1 MDKLTPQNKD
11 FSAWYNNIILQAELA
26 DYAPV
31 KGCMVIRPYGY
42 GIWENIQSVLD
53 KKIKSLGVQN
63 AYFPLFIPET
73 FIHKEKE
80 HLTGFSPELAVV
92 TYGGGKELEEKLIV
106 RPTSETIINA
116 MFSKWIQS
124 FRDLPL
130 LINQWANIVRWEM
143 RTRLFLRTTEFL
155 WQEGHTA
162 HSTHNEATEMALTVL
177 SVYREFMQNALSI
190 PVICGR
196 KSLAQRFA
204 GALETY
210 TLEAMTGDRKALQA
224 GTSHDLGQNFSRAFD
239 ITYQTKEN
247 KLEYVWQT
255 SWGVSTRL
263 IGAVVMVHGDD
274 KGLILP
280 PIIAPIQVIIVPIW
294 KGDEK
299 ERIVKAVFSL
309 EKKLR
314 NSSIGSDLPLRVQVD
329 TREEF
334 TPGFKFNEWE
344 MKGVPLRIEIGPR
357 DIGNSTVT
365 IARRDEGTRKVVKSS
380 DAVKVIIGTLDEI
393 QKNLFLRAKGF
404 MEDNTYVVDD
414 WDEFK
419 GKIGFVLS
427 HWCGR
432 AECEA
437 NIQNETNMTIRC
449 IPMDGEEEVG
459 RCILCGRQS
468 KRRVVFAKA
477 Y

>member
-1 MDKLTPQNKD
+1 MNKLTSQKKD
-11 FSAWYNNIILQAELA
+11 FSAWYNSIVLQAELA

-42 GIWENIQSVLD
+42 KIWENIQSILD
-53 KKIKSLGVQN
+53 RMIKSIGVQN
-63 AYFPLFIPET
+63 AYFPLFIPES

-80 HLTGFSPELAVV
+80 HLAGFSPELAVV
-92 TYGGGKELEEKLIV
+92 TYGGGKELEEKLVV

-130 LINQWANIVRWEM
+130 LVNQWVNIVRWEL
-143 RTRLFLRTTEFL
+143 RTKLFLRTTEFL

-162 HSTHNEATEMALTVL
+162 HSTHDEARKMALSML
-177 SVYREFMQNALSI
+177 SIYQDFMQNSLSI
-190 PVICGR
+190 PIICGR
-196 KSLAQRFA
+196 KTLSQRFA

-210 TLEAMTGDRKALQA
+210 TLEAMMSDRKALQA
-224 GTSHDLGQNFSRAFD
+224 GTSHDLGQNFSKAFD

-274 KGLILP
+274 IGLVLP
-280 PIIAPIQVIIVPIW
+280 PVIAPIQVIIIPIW

-299 ERIVKAVFSL
+299 EKILKAVSSL
-309 EKKLR
+309 EKRLKD
-314 NSSIGSDLPLRVQVD
+314 SSEGLDSPLRVQID

-357 DIGNSTVT
+357 DIESSTVT
-365 IARRDEGTRKVVKSS
+365 IARRDEGTRTVVKKSE
-380 DAVKVIIGTLDEI
+380 AVKVVVRTLAEI
-393 QKNLFLRAKGF
+393 QKNLFLRAKKF
-404 MEDNTYVVDD
+404 MEDNTYIVDD
-414 WDEFK
+414 WNEFK
-419 GKIGFVLS
+419 DKMGFILS
-427 HWCGR
+427 HWCGS

-437 NIQNETNMTIRC
+437 NIQNETSMTIRY
-449 IPMDGEEEVG
+449 IPMNGEEEKG
-459 RCILCGRQS
+459 KCILCGKPS
-468 KRRVVFAKA
+468 KRRVGFAKA

>member
-1 MDKLTPQNKD
+1 MNKLTSQEKD
-11 FSAWYNNIILQAELA
+11 FSTWYNNIVLRAELA

-42 GIWENIQSVLD
+42 GIWENIQSILD
-53 KKIKSLGVQN
+53 KMIKSVGAQN
-63 AYFPLFIPET
+63 AYFPLLIPES
-73 FIHKEKE
+73 FIHKEKK
-80 HLTGFSPELAVV
+80 HLAGFSPELAVV

-162 HSTHNEATEMALTVL
+162 HSTHDEASEMALTIL
-177 SVYREFMQNALSI
+177 TIYRDFMQNTLAI
-190 PVICGR
+190 PVIYGT
-196 KSLAQRFA
+196 KTLSQRFA

-210 TLEAMTGDRKALQA
+210 TIEAMMGDRKALQA
-224 GTSHDLGQNFSRAFD
+224 GTSHDLGQNFSKAFD

-247 KLEYVWQT
+247 KLDYVWQT

-274 KGLILP
+274 KGLVLP
-280 PIIAPIQVIIVPIW
+280 PNIAPIQVIIVPIW

-299 ERIVKAVFSL
+299 GKTVKAVLSL
-309 EKKLR
+309 EKRCK
-314 NSSIGSDLPLRVQVD
+314 NNNKDSGSSLRVRVD

-344 MKGVPLRIEIGPR
+344 MKGVPLRVEIGPR
-357 DIGNSTVT
+357 DIENSTVT
-365 IARRDEGTRKVVKSS
+365 IARRDEGTRMVVKSS
-380 DAVKVIIGTLDEI
+380 EAVEVIIRTLNEI
-393 QKNLFLRAKGF
+393 QKNLFLKARRF
-404 MEDNTYVVDD
+404 IDNNTYLVDD
-414 WDEFK
+414 WNEFK
-419 GKIGFVLS
+419 HKTGFILS
-427 HWCGR
+427 HWCGS
-432 AECEA
+432 AECET

-449 IPMDGEEEVG
+449 ISMDTEEEEG
-459 RCILCGRQS
+459 KCIFCGKQS

>member
-1 MDKLTPQNKD
+1 MDKLTSQEKD
-11 FSAWYNNIILQAELA
+11 FSTWYNNIVLRAELA

-42 GIWENIQSVLD
+42 GIWENIQSILD
-53 KKIKSLGVQN
+53 KMIKSVGVQN
-63 AYFPLFIPET
+63 AYFPLFIPES

-80 HLTGFSPELAVV
+80 HLAGFSPELAVV

-162 HSTHNEATEMALTVL
+162 HSTHDEASEMALTIL
-177 SVYREFMQNALSI
+177 TIYRDFMQNTLAI
-190 PVICGR
+190 PVIYGT
-196 KSLAQRFA
+196 KTLSQRFA
-204 GALETY
+204 GAIETY
-210 TLEAMTGDRKALQA
+210 TIEAMMGDRKALQA
-224 GTSHDLGQNFSRAFD
+224 GTSHDLGQNFSKAFD

-247 KLEYVWQT
+247 KLDYVWQT

-274 KGLILP
+274 KGLVLP
-280 PIIAPIQVIIVPIW
+280 PNIAPIQVIIVPIW

-299 ERIVKAVFSL
+299 GKTVKAVLSL
-309 EKKLR
+309 EKRLK
-314 NSSIGSDLPLRVQVD
+314 NNNKDSGSSLRVRVD

-344 MKGVPLRIEIGPR
+344 MKGIPLRVEIGPR
-357 DIGNSTVT
+357 DIENSTVT
-365 IARRDEGTRKVVKSS
+365 IARRDEGTRMVVKSS
-380 DAVKVIIGTLDEI
+380 EAVEVIIRTLNEI
-393 QKNLFLRAKGF
+393 QKNLFLKARRF
-404 MEDNTYVVDD
+404 IDNNTYLVDD
-414 WDEFK
+414 WKEFK
-419 GKIGFVLS
+419 HKTGFILS
-427 HWCGR
+427 HWCGS
-432 AECEA
+432 AECET

-449 IPMDGEEEVG
+449 ISMDTEEEEG
-459 RCILCGRQS
+459 KCIFCGKQS